1 MRGEAS
7 EPRVLGYHLFPFFQ
21 ESPMKEHIERVLF
34 SAAEI
39 AQRVRELGAQIAQDY
54 KNGGKRDPFGRPLLV
69 VGLLKGAMPF
79 MADLIR
85 AMDIPLEYDF
95 MAVSSYRNGTSPGEV
110 RVLKDLDCAIGRR
123 DVLVVEDI
131 VDTGHTLRHI
141 LRSLWA
147 REPATLRVCTL
158 LDKPHRREVEVPVD
172 YVGFV
177 LPENVFVVGYGL
189 DYGEL
194 YRNLPF
200 IGVLKP
206 EYIREK

>member
-1 MRGEAS
+1 MR
-7 EPRVLGYHLFPFFQ
+7 
-21 ESPMKEHIERVLF
+21 EHIERVIF
-34 SAAEI
+34 SAEEI
-39 AQRVRELGAQIAQDY
+39 ASRVRDLAGQIVRDY
-54 KNGGKRDPFGRPLLV
+54 QEGGKCDPYGRPILV

-85 AMDIPLEYDF
+85 AMNIPLEYDF

-110 RVLKDLDCAIGRR
+110 RVLKDLDRAIGHR
-123 DVLVVEDI
+123 DVLIVEDI

-141 LRSLWA
+141 LRSLRA
-147 REPATLRVCTL
+147 RDPASLRVCTL

-206 EYIREK
+206 EYIRDVQASGA

>member
-1 MRGEAS
+1 
-7 EPRVLGYHLFPFFQ
+7 
-21 ESPMKEHIERVLF
+21 MKEHIERVLF
-34 SAAEI
+34 SAEEI
-39 AQRVRELGAQIAQDY
+39 AQRVRELGAQIAQHY
-54 KNGGKRDPFGRPLLV
+54 RNGGKRDPFGRPLLV

>member
-1 MRGEAS
+1 
-7 EPRVLGYHLFPFFQ
+7 
-21 ESPMKEHIERVLF
+21 MKEHIERVLF
-34 SAAEI
+34 SAEEI

-54 KNGGKRDPFGRPLLV
+54 KNGWKRDPFGRPLLV

-141 LRSLWA
+141 LRSLGA
-147 REPATLRVCTL
+147 REPASLRVCTL

>member
-1 MRGEAS
+1 
-7 EPRVLGYHLFPFFQ
+7 
-21 ESPMKEHIERVLF
+21 MKEHIERVLF
-34 SAAEI
+34 SAEEI

-54 KNGGKRDPFGRPLLV
+54 RNRGKRDPFGRPLLV

-147 REPATLRVCTL
+147 REPATLRVCAL

-206 EYIREK
+206 AYIREK

>member
-1 MRGEAS
+1 M
-7 EPRVLGYHLFPFFQ
+7 LNT
-21 ESPMKEHIERVLF
+21 IERMIISVD
-34 SAAEI
+34 EI
-39 AQRVRELGAQIAQDY
+39 GQRVRELGAQISADY
-54 KNGGKRDPFGRPLLV
+54 RAGAGRDPHRRPLLV

-110 RVLKDLDCAIGRR
+110 RILKDLDCAIGRR
-123 DVLVVEDI
+123 DLLIVEDI
-131 VDTGHTLRHI
+131 VDTGRTLHRI
-141 LRSLWA
+141 LKGLSA

-177 LPENVFVVGYGL
+177 LPENLFVVGYGL
-189 DYGEL
+189 DYAEL

-200 IGVLKP
+200 IGVLKR
-206 EYIREK
+206 REA

>member
-1 MRGEAS
+1 M
-7 EPRVLGYHLFPFFQ
+7 Y
-21 ESPMKEHIERVLF
+21 EHMERVVF
-34 SAAEI
+34 SEEEVHR
-39 AQRVRELGAQIAQDY
+39 RVRELAQQIVHDY
-54 KNGGKRDPFGRPLLV
+54 QTGGKKDPYGRPLLV

-95 MAVSSYRNGTSPGEV
+95 IAVSSYRNGTSPGEV
-110 RVLKDLDCAIGRR
+110 RILKDLERAIGRR
-123 DVLVVEDI
+123 DVLIVEDI

-141 LRSLWA
+141 LRNLWA
-147 REPATLRVCTL
+147 RDPASLRVCTL

-189 DYGEL
+189 DYAEL

-206 EYIREK
+206 QYMREPQGE